1 MATVLNT
8 DAGLSGKTLVNAE
21 DTQTITGAKT
31 FDRDPSAPFA
41 VSSGSAV
48 VTNLDADKLDGSEGS
63 SYVHKT
69 NDCVWSAWTPTLTNM
84 SIGNGT
90 MTSKYLQLGKLV
102 FFNTLIVFGTTTSVT
117 GDIEISL
124 PVTAV
129 APGQMPIGHALL
141 YDDSTATPY
150 MAQPTLVATTRF
162 RVLSV
167 VTSGATATTT
177 DTTALVPFTW
187 ATSDQIRVYGFFEAA

>member
-1 MATVLNT
+1 VATVLNT

-69 NDCVWSAWTPTLTNM
+69 NDCVWSSWTPTLTNM

>member
-69 NDCVWSAWTPTLTNM
+69 NDCVWSSWTPTLTNM

>member
-1 MATVLNT
+1 
-8 DAGLSGKTLVNAE
+8 
-21 DTQTITGAKT
+21 
-31 FDRDPSAPFA
+31 

-69 NDCVWSAWTPTLTNM
+69 NDCVWSSWTPTLTNM